1 MSVIVDSLISSVT
14 SQLTGS
20 LSSHLGESED
30 SIKRGL
36 ETGSAALLG
45 GIANRAGDS
54 GFIGNIFNLATSFAK
69 GNTPDLGSN
78 FIGQIFGSQQS
89 SITEMVS
96 KASGLRLTS
105 AATLLTA
112 AVPSVLGALGH
123 HIQSSNLTPASLGSF
138 LSTQS
143 SGLRNLLPPSWTSAF
158 SSERIPTPSV
168 PTVGKQRS
176 GGWLLPLLALIG
188 IIIVGGIVWLFS
200 HNRKPVEDLAAGASN
215 AASSAASSVASALGN
230 FGKRLLPNNVELNIP
245 QFGVENKLLDFIQS
259 SNPVDETT
267 WFDFDRLLF
276 DTGSSTLQSSS
287 QEQLQNVAN
296 ILKAYPNVHVKLGGY
311 TDNTGSEAANL
322 KLSGDRAESVK
333 NELVKLG
340 VPESQLTFEGYG
352 EAHPVADNSTEEG
365 RAKNRRISMRVTAK

>member
-96 KASGLRLTS
+96 KASGLRLAS

-123 HIQSSNLTPASLGSF
+123 HIQSSNLNPASLGSF

-143 SGLRNLLPPSWTSAF
+143 SGLRNLLPPSWTSAL